1 MRNENISKTG
11 LVKVYERKQQL
22 KEIRNTKL
30 ERKYKRVKLRG
41 NTVAKEKS
49 NVKGNFVSV
58 LISVSVDGSITWG
71 RNKYGRTDFNL

>member
-71 RNKYGRTDFNL
+71 EEQIWKN

>member
-1 MRNENISKTG
+1 MKENSN
-11 LVKVYERKQQL
+11 L
-22 KEIRNTKL
+22 KRFRNTKL

-49 NVKGNFVSV
+49 NVKGNFVSI

-71 RNKYGRTDFNL
+71 EEQIWKK